1 MESIGTSSNWA
12 SNSKCKVMKNV
23 DKEVNDAVWDL
34 VSNLIITQ
42 VKNTLYIQEEVEL
55 ERNRVFIEVRQQI
68 KKQIKQNTKL

>member
-1 MESIGTSSNWA
+1 
-12 SNSKCKVMKNV
+12 MKNV

-68 KKQIKQNTKL
+68 KKQIKQNMK

>member
-1 MESIGTSSNWA
+1 MESIGTSRNWA
-12 SNSKCKVMKNV
+12 GKTKYKVMKNV

-68 KKQIKQNTKL
+68 KKQIKQNMKL

>member
-1 MESIGTSSNWA
+1 
-12 SNSKCKVMKNV
+12 MKNV

-68 KKQIKQNTKL
+68 KKQIKQNMKL